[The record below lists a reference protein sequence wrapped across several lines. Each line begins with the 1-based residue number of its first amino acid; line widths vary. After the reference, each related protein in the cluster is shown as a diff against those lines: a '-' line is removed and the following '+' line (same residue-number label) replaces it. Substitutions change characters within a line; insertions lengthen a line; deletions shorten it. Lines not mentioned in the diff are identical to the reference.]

1 MDVKNADFIENKI
14 DEFLSYINESD
25 VIVGHNIEYDEEMI
39 KLELKRLN
47 EEYKYNPKQVIC
59 TMKTTVDFC
68 AIRWN
73 WERYKYP
80 KLWELHKKL
89 FDEYFVWAHD
99 AIVDVE
105 ATVKCFV
112 ELVNK
117 WVLNIEKKEE
127 AMTLF

>member
-1 MDVKNADFIENKI
+1 M
-14 DEFLSYINESD
+14 
-25 VIVGHNIEYDEEMI
+25 
-39 KLELKRLN
+39 
-47 EEYKYNPKQVIC
+47 
-59 TMKTTVDFC
+59 
-68 AIRWN
+68 
-73 WERYKYP
+73 
-80 KLWELHKKL
+80 HKKL

-117 WVLNIEKKEE
+117 WVLNVEKKEE